1 MHFFVNH
8 SRNVLTKIHMFD
20 NENFKAKIKTYLKL
34 AKWRSNLQVRSKDHT
49 KTKTHTRKCVILVLT
64 NTSFTTLTAQIPSV
78 LHLATL
84 SGVLACLMRHFRA
97 SLASLPLLAQ
107 PLGSLPLGTWS
118 PDAVAA
124 HSELLPDSKDRRQWK
139 KLQVRLRVSG
149 GIAVPLKC
157 EARLKRTWPVSTSY
171 Q

>member
-1 MHFFVNH
+1 MT
-8 SRNVLTKIHMFD
+8 R
-20 NENFKAKIKTYLKL
+20 
-34 AKWRSNLQVRSKDHT
+34 VRSLT
-49 KTKTHTRKCVILVLT
+49 CTSSFAVLIPGSVAADSP
-64 NTSFTTLTAQIPSV
+64 TSCTYITVQIPSV

-139 KLQVRLRVSG
+139 KLQVRVQSVWLGCCS
-149 GIAVPLKC
+149 
-157 EARLKRTWPVSTSY
+157 
-171 Q
+171 